1 MTAPTRAGLPVV
13 HIKCGSL
20 FQKLP
25 GDGIGA
31 AYARKHRQDR
41 DSIPNSG
48 QLLPF
53 WRLLQIVPSLFCSW
67 LMPNLQEREGSSRR
81 VVKIELWLRSVAS
94 RGTVDSGSL
103 TSKSPQTRSTP
114 EERRILDFMC
124 AYQRLRVLLG
134 VSRAFPPGRDCI
146 IMVHIKRGSFLQK
159 LPGDGIGAAYARKV
173 EIHYVGI
180 WISSEKSKSGRGI
193 RVHMFP

>member
-48 QLLPF
+48 QRLPF

-67 LMPNLQEREGSSRR
+67 LMPNLQVREGSSRR
-81 VVKIELWLRSVAS
+81 VVKIELWLRILAS
-94 RGTVDSGSL
+94 RGAVDSGSL
-103 TSKSPQTRSTP
+103 APKNNK
-114 EERRILDFMC
+114 I
-124 AYQRLRVLLG
+124 V
-134 VSRAFPPGRDCI
+134 I
-146 IMVHIKRGSFLQK
+146 
-159 LPGDGIGAAYARKV
+159 YA
-173 EIHYVGI
+173 
-180 WISSEKSKSGRGI
+180 
-193 RVHMFP
+193 